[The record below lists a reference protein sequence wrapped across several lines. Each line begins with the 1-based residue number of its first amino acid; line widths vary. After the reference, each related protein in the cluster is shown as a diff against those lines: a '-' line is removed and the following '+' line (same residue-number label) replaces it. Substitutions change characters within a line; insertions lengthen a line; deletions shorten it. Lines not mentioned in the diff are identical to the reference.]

1 MTATSLLKVHHMP
14 FVPPAAWSCTLRRGI
29 DKPVNVDHTKRT
41 QVDGK
46 WVAEPGGAYVALS
59 RATELEHMRLLEP
72 LKASDFRAHPD
83 VKAFYRSLPTL

>member
-1 MTATSLLKVHHMP
+1 MHVVVKQVPLSLAWAVTLH
-14 FVPPAAWSCTLRRGI
+14 AAQGSSI

-59 RATELEHMRLLEP
+59 RATELEHMRLLQP
-72 LKASDFRAHPD
+72 LRATDFRAHPE